1 MKKLLTFLFLTFS
14 LITLGQTS
22 TTNPDTVCYQTA
34 GSIYSVPSLGAGYTY
49 TWSVASPG
57 VLVSGQGTNTINV
70 NWSAASPGLIN
81 NGVTVYA
88 TNASGCQSTPITL
101 NVFILQVIPT
111 ITALGPFCST
121 EPCVTLTGTPTGG
134 TFSGPGVSGNQFC
147 PANANIGTNTITYT
161 VTQGG
166 CTFSTTTSVIVNSQP
181 VLSPIQHN

>member
-22 TTNPDTVCYQTA
+22 TTNPDTVCYQTP
-34 GSIYSVPSLGAGYTY
+34 SSTYTVPSLGVGYTY
-49 TWSVASPG
+49 TWSVTSPG

-70 NWSAASPGLIN
+70 DWSTASPGLIN
-81 NGVTVYA
+81 NGITVTA
-88 TNASGCQSTPITL
+88 SNASGCQSTPITL

-121 EPCVTLTGTPTGG
+121 EPCVILTGTPVGG
-134 TFSGPGVSGNQFC
+134 TFSGPGVLGNQFC
-147 PANANIGTNTITYT
+147 PTNANIGSNTITYT
-161 VTQGG
+161 VNQGG
-166 CTFSTTTSVIVNSQP
+166 CTFSTTTSTTVNSQP